1 MLYKDRVKACIRQ
14 HLPKCCVKFAGDIAV
29 NVVAVD
35 RGLKPS
41 FLFDYAFVSTNVMAN
56 FVENLYQ
63 ESLILNLL
71 DVVSIS
77 DHILVTRFSS
87 LIDHLHDTCEGYE
100 RKNVL
105 IDVSK
110 HLKDPEIMGDSDC
123 ERVITSCLDSIKCAE
138 VNSEKQCR
146 IVKLSEE
153 HNATTLFGLLLGY
166 PVIYWY
172 SSENTDTG
180 NCLDMVPIRVIK
192 VFSVLDEGESHK
204 HNSSIKTKL
213 NHSVNERQLHSI
225 YSWSYPNEFKTQ
237 CQKYVDGWQQ
247 NLHSIASKQ
256 ISANSLLFKDEVV
269 SLPVVVM

>member
-14 HLPKCCVKFAGDIAV
+14 HLPKCCVKFAGDIVVNIIAV
-29 NVVAVD
+29 EQ
-35 RGLKPS
+35 GIKPS
-41 FLFDYAFVSTNVMAN
+41 FLFDYAFVSANVMAN
-56 FVENLYQ
+56 FIEDMFR
-63 ESLILNLL
+63 EGLILNLL

-105 IDVSK
+105 INVSK
-110 HLKDPEIMGDSDC
+110 HLKDPEIMSESDC
-123 ERVITSCLDSIKCAE
+123 ERVIKSCIDSIKRAE

-172 SSENTDTG
+172 SSENADFG
-180 NCLDMVPIRVIK
+180 NCLEMVPIRVIK
-192 VFSVLDEGESHK
+192 VFSVLNDDESCK
-204 HNSSIKTKL
+204 QSSSIKAKP
-213 NHSVNERQLHSI
+213 NHSANESQLHQI

-247 NLHSIASKQ
+247 NLHSVASMQ
-256 ISANSLLFKDEVV
+256 IRAKSLLFKDEIV